1 MLIKVSI
8 ISLEQLT
15 INKPVDI
22 AQVMRLLTLRVA
34 TKTLFG
40 SDVGQKGVK
49 TGEILQ
55 EALAVNGNLAIAL
68 LPFDIPG
75 FPYHNLLNLFAQ
87 LDDEMRD
94 LIRLKQANNKD
105 NGDVLSMLIQARDA
119 ETGFTLSEDEL

>member
-75 FPYHNLLNLFAQ
+75 FPFHHLLNLFGQ

-94 LIRLKQANNKD
+94 LIRLKQANNTD

-119 ETGFTLSEDEL
+119 QTGFTLSEDEL